1 MSGLKSHE
9 ELLSDLRR
17 LTQQADP
24 AALSSY
30 LQDNLTALFAS
41 PSMAEYYELIRS
53 TAIAHA
59 VAENTPTLTR
69 LIVAWL
75 AFLCGDNVSMS
86 TVVATISDEDVSN
99 PQEASF
105 RYALLALCGIV
116 ADPEERRRLAS
127 LSIEVL
133 PANDSSIFMANAKLT
148 HAQILAGSEQYR
160 AAAGLFAE
168 AYRLFLGLRM
178 SFPAAVALTNEL
190 LNRYRIGQLLEVIE
204 KGEQALAM
212 SSSFRGDRPD
222 YWNILHLPL
231 GMCQLEL
238 NKANLAV
245 QSLRLAQDAI
255 AKMGLLHMHGLIE
268 YFLFKAYYVLG
279 DQAGLMEV
287 LDTVERTL
295 GHMQGYATELLVSV
309 FRALARERQVQ
320 GAQGVQGMQGV
331 PEVQRAL
338 GAPER
343 QAVQGVQEK
352 QQALGVPERQAA
364 QAILQSDIDRLEVA
378 YLREK
383 AGANWILLEA
393 LAYLRVR
400 GLSAAVSAD
409 DVAEY
414 IKRLRY
420 TGMIPLVQLFLV
432 FLAEMNYQENNLT
445 DAVSCLEEA
454 VAISKE
460 HGITVHLHTYP
471 LECLSLLRT
480 IDERLYKSVAAK
492 GLLRGPSP
500 QREPLL
506 SAKER
511 EILELIALGKSNA
524 DISQI
529 LFVSVGTV
537 KWHINHILSKLDAR
551 NRTEAVQKG
560 KALGEIS

>member
-1 MSGLKSHE
+1 MKSHE

-295 GHMQGYATELLVSV
+295 GHIQGYATELLVSV
-309 FRALARERQVQ
+309 FRVLARESQ
-320 GAQGVQGMQGV
+320 
-331 PEVQRAL
+331 
-338 GAPER
+338 
-343 QAVQGVQEK
+343 
-352 QQALGVPERQAA
+352 A

-420 TGMIPLVQLFLV
+420 TGMVPLVQLFLV
-432 FLAEMNYQENNLT
+432 LLAEMNYQEDNLT
-445 DAVSCLEEA
+445 DTVSCLEEA

-471 LECLSLLRT
+471 LECLSQLRI

-492 GLLRGPSP
+492 GLVRGSAQ